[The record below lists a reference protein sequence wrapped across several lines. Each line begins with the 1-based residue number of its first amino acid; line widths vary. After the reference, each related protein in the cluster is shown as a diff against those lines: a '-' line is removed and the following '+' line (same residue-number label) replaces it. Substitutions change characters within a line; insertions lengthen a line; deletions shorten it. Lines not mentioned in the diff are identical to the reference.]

1 MVDKGLGRSE
11 GFAWPW
17 GLSER
22 LPEEVDPG
30 AVFPLQ
36 ALGAN
41 LVHRHPRLWMHWC
54 VARTKLMVILIL
66 TYLRVL
72 E

>member
-1 MVDKGLGRSE
+1 MDKGLIRGE

-17 GLSER
+17 GILER
-22 LPEEVDPG
+22 LPEEFDPR
-30 AVFPLQ
+30 AVFPLR

-41 LVHRHPRLWMHWC
+41 LVHRHPGPRMHWC
-54 VARTKLMVILIL
+54 VARTKVMTILLL
-66 TYLRVL
+66 TYPHVR